1 MSKLCSAHFREYRVS
16 DLEAVLSLVH
26 HTIDVS
32 YSSVY
37 PVRAIKFFKD
47 FHSEAKIIERHQNGK
62 ILILEKDGK
71 VIGTGSLVG
80 SDILCVFVHPRL
92 QYRGYGKAIMKE
104 REKKAV
110 LNAVSEVVL
119 SVSLPSRRFY
129 ESLGYKITG
138 SYSTDVGEG
147 QQLNYW
153 EAKKELREE
162 KPNACLP
169 DTELCLAKTGYSE

>member
-1 MSKLCSAHFREYRVS
+1 
-16 DLEAVLSLVH
+16 
-26 HTIDVS
+26 
-32 YSSVY
+32 
-37 PVRAIKFFKD
+37 
-47 FHSEAKIIERHQNGK
+47 
-62 ILILEKDGK
+62 
-71 VIGTGSLVG
+71 
-80 SDILCVFVHPRL
+80 
-92 QYRGYGKAIMKE
+92 MKE
-104 REKKAV
+104 LEKKAV

-162 KPNACLP
+162 MPNTRCWRDRL
-169 DTELCLAKTGYSE
+169 

>member
-1 MSKLCSAHFREYRVS
+1 MSKQDLAHFREFRAS
-16 DLEAVLSLVH
+16 DLVAVSRLIH

-32 YSSVY
+32 YSPVY
-37 PVRAIKFFKD
+37 PARAIRFFKD
-47 FHSEAKIIERHQNGK
+47 FHSEAKIIERHQNGE

-80 SDILCVFVHPRL
+80 TDILGVFVHPRF
-92 QYRGYGKAIMKE
+92 QHQGYGKAIMKE
-104 REKKAV
+104 LEKKAV

-119 SVSLPSRRFY
+119 SVSLPSKRFY
-129 ESLGYKITG
+129 ESLDYKITG

-153 EAKKELREE
+153 EAKKELR
-162 KPNACLP
+162 
-169 DTELCLAKTGYSE
+169 KT

>member
-1 MSKLCSAHFREYRVS
+1 MSKLCFAHFREYRAS
-16 DLEAVLSLVH
+16 DLEAVLSLIH

-32 YSSVY
+32 YSPVY
-37 PVRAIKFFKD
+37 PVRAIQFFKD
-47 FHSEAKIIERHQNGK
+47 FHSEAKIIERHQNGE
-62 ILILEKDGK
+62 ILIFEKDGK

-80 SDILCVFVHPRL
+80 SDILGVFVHPRL
-92 QYRGYGKAIMKE
+92 QHQGYGKAIMKE
-104 REKKAV
+104 LEKKAV

-147 QQLNYW
+147 QKLNYW
-153 EAKKELREE
+153 EAKKEL
-162 KPNACLP
+162 
-169 DTELCLAKTGYSE
+169 TER

>member
-1 MSKLCSAHFREYRVS
+1 MSKPGSAYFREFHAS
-16 DLEAVLSLVH
+16 DLESVLSLIH

-32 YSSVY
+32 YSPVY
-37 PVRAIKFFKD
+37 PVQAIQFFKD
-47 FHSEAKIIERHQNGK
+47 FHSEAKIIERHQNGV

-80 SDILCVFVHPRL
+80 SDILGVFVHPRL
-92 QYRGYGKAIMKE
+92 QHQGYGKAIMKE
-104 REKKAV
+104 LEKRAAR
-110 LNAVSEVVL
+110 NAVIEVAL

-153 EAKKELREE
+153 EAKKELADRE
-162 KPNACLP
+162 
-169 DTELCLAKTGYSE
+169 T